1 MFINFVVK
9 NEDHIGVTYKVHG
22 TEVVCAQVVVTSE
35 HHILSIK
42 PPPLV
47 GLFFSGPFEEGLLEG
62 ANLRR
67 GYLVNHKLR
76 KSLSKSPAK
85 LLILCI

>member
-22 TEVVCAQVVVTSE
+22 TAVVCAQVVVTSE
-35 HHILSIK
+35 HHILLIK
-42 PPPLV
+42 LPPPP
-47 GLFFSGPFEEGLLEG
+47 LFFSGPFEEGLLEG
-62 ANLRR
+62 ANLRG

-76 KSLSKSPAK
+76 KSLSKFPAK
-85 LLILCI
+85 LLISCI